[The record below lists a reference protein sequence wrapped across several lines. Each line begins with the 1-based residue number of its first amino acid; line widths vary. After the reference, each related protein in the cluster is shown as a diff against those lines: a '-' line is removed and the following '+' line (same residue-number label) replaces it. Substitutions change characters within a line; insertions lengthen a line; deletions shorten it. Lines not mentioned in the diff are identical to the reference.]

1 MADALIFLDKI
12 FTRRKFKQKR
22 EGKNMLPIQ
31 QIAIA
36 GLIKNAADGANNAAK
51 SAREA
56 SETLKRIEEQNKETL
71 KRIEAQ
77 NIEMRRLKTTE
88 VKNVEINRSSS
99 ISSSVMVT
107 CSSCNNQTLRSKER
121 CIICGRLR

>member
-107 CSSCNNQTLRSKER
+107 CSSCNN
-121 CIICGRLR
+121 

>member
-1 MADALIFLDKI
+1 
-12 FTRRKFKQKR
+12 
-22 EGKNMLPIQ
+22 MLPIQ

-36 GLIKNAADGANNAAK
+36 GLIKNVADGASDAAHN
-51 SAREA
+51 AREA

-88 VKNVEINRSSS
+88 IKNVEINRSNQRS
-99 ISSSVMVT
+99 ISVMVN
-107 CSSCNNQTLRSKER
+107 CSKCNSPTLRSQTR
-121 CIICGRLR
+121 CIICGHLR